1 MDITKFLTENA
12 SKGSFKPYTYFDLM
26 QNTLS
31 VYLKDED
38 YYVEKLD
45 EDMDLFKSFVNK
57 EEIVGCRL
65 YLDGK
70 FIRIIPDD
78 FK

>member
-1 MDITKFLTENA
+1 MSVEKFLIENIP
-12 SKGSFKPYTYFDLM
+12 KGDFKPYTYFDPAEI
-26 QNTLS
+26 TLS
-31 VYLKDED
+31 VYFKNDE
-38 YYVEKLD
+38 YYVENIN
-45 EDMDLFKSFVNK
+45 EEMDVFKSFEF